1 MAKKPN
7 ILFIL
12 LDDYGWT
19 DTGCYGSTF
28 YETPRLDQLAQEG
41 ARFTDAYAS
50 CPVCSPTR
58 ASILT
63 GKYPARL
70 GMTQWL
76 GGRSEGKLAD
86 VPYIDHLSTDE
97 FSLAN
102 ALKAGGYRTWHVG
115 KWHLSKHDERRF
127 ETYPDKHGFDV
138 NIGGCDWGHPF
149 KGYFSPYGIET
160 LEDGP
165 EGEYLTD
172 RLTDEAIKLI
182 NEGQNSDQPWFMYL
196 SHYAVHTPIECYAE
210 LVEKYRKK
218 ARSLGLDQINPFEK
232 GEHFPCIHKQ
242 DDYVLRRTVQ
252 SDPTYAAMVENL
264 DWNIGRVLDCLKE
277 NGLEED
283 TIVIFYSDNGGLA
296 TAEGSPTTNKPL
308 CEGKGWMYE
317 GGTREPLIIRWK
329 GKIAPNILLE
339 TPVTSTDFYPTLLE
353 AAGLPLRPEQH
364 CDGVSILPILTQEQT
379 ALDRALYWHYP
390 HYSNQGCTPGCSIRD
405 GEWKLLEFF
414 EDGRLELYHI
424 HHDIGE
430 KHDLSAKHPDIV
442 NKLKAKLDKW
452 KVDVGARIPQ
462 PNPKYTGA

>member
-1 MAKKPN
+1 MSASKKPN

-12 LDDYGWT
+12 LDDYGWS
-19 DTGCYGSTF
+19 DTGCYGSSF

-97 FSLAN
+97 FSLAK
-102 ALKAGGYRTWHVG
+102 ALKQGGYRTWHVG
-115 KWHLSKHDERRF
+115 KWHLSQHNEQRF
-127 ETYPDKHGFDV
+127 ETYPDKHGFDI

-149 KGYFSPYGIET
+149 NGYFSPYGIET

-172 RLTDEAIKLI
+172 RLTDEAINLI
-182 NEGQNSDQPWFMYL
+182 NRQDDDRPWFMYL
-196 SHYAVHTPIECYAE
+196 SHYAVHTPIECHE
-210 LVEKYRKK
+210 HLVEKYRKK
-218 ARSLGLDQINPFEK
+218 ARMLGIDKINPFVV
-232 GEHFPCIHKQ
+232 GENFPCEHKK
-242 DDYVLRRTVQ
+242 DDHVIRRTIQ
-252 SDPTYAAMVENL
+252 SDPVYAAMVENM

-277 NGLEED
+277 NGLEQD

-317 GGTREPLIIRWK
+317 GGTREPLIVRWPNY
-329 GKIAPNILLE
+329 IAANSIIE
-339 TPVTSTDFYPTLLE
+339 TPITSTDFYPTLLE
-353 AAGLPLRPEQH
+353 CAGLPLLPQQH
-364 CDGVSILPILTQEQT
+364 CDGISILPTLTGESQQS
-379 ALDRALYWHYP
+379 DRALYWHYP
-390 HYSNQGCTPGCSIRD
+390 HYSNQGCTPGCSVRE

-414 EDGRLELYHI
+414 EDNKLELYNVY
-424 HHDIGE
+424 HDIAE
-430 KHDLSAKHPDIV
+430 TNDVSRQHPDITAR
-442 NKLKAKLDKW
+442 LKAKLDQW
-452 KVDVGARIPQ
+452 KQQVGARIPQ
-462 PNPKYTGA
+462 PNPNYQP